1 MNKKKILQIILA
13 GATFSGGMSLANS
26 SVAATELTNDNI
38 LDIESIMN
46 LNDSYEGKVV
56 NIDSNLRVR
65 EGASLQSTVIGYLVN
80 GEVVNIKGETEDWYR
95 IDFKGHEAYV
105 SKEYVEVTTLNK
117 ASRAVQKGQVYNTGG
132 VGLNV
137 RQTASSTSAKIGM
150 LKDGEVVQI
159 NSKSGDWYNISY
171 GNKTGFVHS
180 KYIKLIQTTESGTN
194 TNITKGKVNN
204 ITSNLRVR
212 QAPSTSSLTIGYLLS
227 GQEVEITGES
237 RDWYKINFN
246 GKVGYSH
253 KDYITKI
260 SNGSGSQNNNSSS
273 NNSGS
278 TVTEKDGTVNATDG
292 LRVREGAGTN
302 TKILGV
308 LNHGSAVKIVDTN
321 GSWYKIK
328 YGSGYGYVHKDYI
341 KVTSS
346 GSTGSTGSGSQNN
359 NSSNN
364 NGSTVTEKDGIINA
378 TDGLR
383 VREGAGTNTKI
394 LGVLNH
400 GSAVKIVDTNGS
412 WYKVKYGSGYGYVH
426 KDYVTIKT
434 SSNNNNTQEKPDNKP
449 EVVVKK
455 GEVYNTGS
463 NLRVR
468 SAANTNSIVLG
479 YLVDGTKVDIIG
491 SEGNWYKINFK
502 DKTGFVSKDYVRL
515 VDEKPT
521 TPVVPPVTPEV
532 PDVPEDKPQVPDEK
546 PEENLK
552 VISIGSVNASNLN
565 VRSGAGTSHTIK
577 GTVTLNHIVEIVG
590 EENGWYKIKYKE
602 DTAYVSSKYINI
614 STGASNYGLT
624 VDKFAELQFPTLN
637 MVQKDGKW
645 VNASLEDIKYY
656 MNPSNFINDVSK
668 YMFMKLNYVD
678 GIPMSVI
685 NEVIQGRGILSGK
698 GNAFLEGAKKYNVN
712 VMYLLSHARL
722 ETGNGTSTL
731 SNGVL
736 VTEVDGVPVE
746 PRVVYNMYGVGAI
759 DSDPLRGGS
768 EYAYKQG
775 WFTPE
780 LAIAEG
786 ASWISKNYINSTKY
800 NQNTLYKMRW
810 NMSSTSIG
818 WHQYAS
824 DIAWAEKQARIM
836 APYLEKCGVAF
847 EFDIPT
853 FVK

>member
-38 LDIESIMN
+38 LDVESIIN
-46 LNDSYEGKVV
+46 LNESYEGKIV
-56 NIDSNLRVR
+56 NVDSNLRVR

-80 GEVVNIKGETEDWYR
+80 GEVVNIKGETEEWYR

-105 SKEYVEVTTLNK
+105 SKEYIEVNTLSK
-117 ASRAVQKGQVYNTGG
+117 ASRTVQKGQVYNTDG

-137 RQTASSTSAKIGM
+137 RQAASSTSAKIGI

-180 KYIKLIQTTESGTN
+180 QYIKLIQTTESGTN

-212 QAPSTSSLTIGYLLS
+212 QAPSTSALTIGYLLS

-237 RDWYKINFN
+237 GDWYKINFN

-260 SNGSGSQNNNSSS
+260 SNGSSGSSN

-278 TVTEKDGTVNATDG
+278 TVTEKDGTVNATEG

-308 LNHGSAVKIVDTN
+308 LNHGSSVKIVDTN

-346 GSTGSTGSGSQNN
+346 GSTGSTDSGSQNN

-364 NGSTVTEKDGIINA
+364 NSGSTVTEKDGTVNA
-378 TDGLR
+378 TEGLR

-400 GSAVKIVDTNGS
+400 GSSVKIVDTNGS
-412 WYKVKYGSGYGYVH
+412 WYKIKYGSGYGYVH

-434 SSNNNNTQEKPDNKP
+434 SSNDNNTQEKPDNKP

-502 DKTGFVSKDYVRL
+502 DKIGFVSKDYVRL

-532 PDVPEDKPQVPDEK
+532 PEDKPQIPDEK

-552 VISIGSVNASNLN
+552 VISIGSVNVSNLN
-565 VRSGAGTSHTIK
+565 VRSGAGTNHAIK
-577 GTVTLNHIVEIVG
+577 GSVNLNHIVEIVG
-590 EENGWYKIKYKE
+590 EEDGWYKIKYK
-602 DTAYVSSKYINI
+602 DNTAYVSSKYINI

-624 VDKFAELQFPTLN
+624 VDKFAELQFPKLN
-637 MVQKDGKW
+637 MVQKNGKW

-656 MNPSNFINDVSK
+656 MNPDNFINDVSK

>member
-56 NIDSNLRVR
+56 NVDSNLRVR

-80 GEVVNIKGETEDWYR
+80 GEVVNIKGETEEWYR

-105 SKEYVEVTTLNK
+105 SKEYIEVTTLSK

-137 RQTASSTSAKIGM
+137 RQAASSTSARIGI
-150 LKDGEVVQI
+150 LKDGEVVQV

-194 TNITKGKVNN
+194 NNITKGKVKN

-212 QAPSTSSLTIGYLLS
+212 QAPSTSALTIGYLLG

-237 RDWYKINFN
+237 GEWYKINFN

-260 SNGSGSQNNNSSS
+260 SNGSSGSS
-273 NNSGS
+273 NNNNGS
-278 TVTEKDGTVNATDG
+278 TVTEKDGTVDATDG

-308 LNHGSAVKIVDTN
+308 LTHGSAVKIVDTN
-321 GSWYKIK
+321 GSWYKI
-328 YGSGYGYVHKDYI
+328 
-341 KVTSS
+341 
-346 GSTGSTGSGSQNN
+346 
-359 NSSNN
+359 
-364 NGSTVTEKDGIINA
+364 
-378 TDGLR
+378 
-383 VREGAGTNTKI
+383 
-394 LGVLNH
+394 
-400 GSAVKIVDTNGS
+400 
-412 WYKVKYGSGYGYVH
+412 KYGSGYGYVH

-515 VDEKPT
+515 LDEKPT

-532 PDVPEDKPQVPDEK
+532 PDVPEDKPQIPDEK

-552 VISIGSVNASNLN
+552 VISIGAVNVSNLN
-565 VRSGAGTSHTIK
+565 VRSGAGTSYAIK
-577 GTVTLNHIVEIVG
+577 GSVTINHIVEIVG
-590 EENGWYKIKYKE
+590 EENGWYKIKYK
-602 DTAYVSSKYINI
+602 DNTAYVSSKYINI
-614 STGASNYGLT
+614 STGSSNYGLT
-624 VDKFAELQFPTLN
+624 VDKFAELQFPKLN

-656 MNPSNFINDVSK
+656 MNPNNFINDVSK
-668 YMFMKLNYVD
+668 YMFMKLNYVN

-780 LAIAEG
+780 LAISEG

-836 APYLEKCGVAF
+836 APYLEKCGVVF

-853 FVK
+853 FIN

>member
-56 NIDSNLRVR
+56 NVDSNLRVR

-80 GEVVNIKGETEDWYR
+80 GEVVNIKGETEEWYR

-105 SKEYVEVTTLNK
+105 SKEYIEVTTLSK

-137 RQTASSTSAKIGM
+137 RQAASSTSARIGI
-150 LKDGEVVQI
+150 LKDGEVVQV

-180 KYIKLIQTTESGTN
+180 KYIKLIQTTESGAN
-194 TNITKGKVNN
+194 NNITKGKVKN

-212 QAPSTSSLTIGYLLS
+212 QAPSTSALTIGYLLG

-237 RDWYKINFN
+237 GEWYKINFN

-260 SNGSGSQNNNSSS
+260 SNGSSGSSNNNNGSTVTEKDGTVDATDGLRVREGAGTNTKILGVLTHGSAVKIVDTNGSWYKIKYGSGYGYVHKDYIKITFSGSTGSTGSGSQNNNSS
-273 NNSGS
+273 NNNNGS

-308 LNHGSAVKIVDTN
+308 LNHGSVVKIVDTN
-321 GSWYKIK
+321 GSWYKI
-328 YGSGYGYVHKDYI
+328 
-341 KVTSS
+341 
-346 GSTGSTGSGSQNN
+346 
-359 NSSNN
+359 
-364 NGSTVTEKDGIINA
+364 
-378 TDGLR
+378 
-383 VREGAGTNTKI
+383 
-394 LGVLNH
+394 
-400 GSAVKIVDTNGS
+400 
-412 WYKVKYGSGYGYVH
+412 KYGSGYGYVH

-515 VDEKPT
+515 LDEKPT

-532 PDVPEDKPQVPDEK
+532 PDVPEDKPQIPDEK

-552 VISIGSVNASNLN
+552 GISIGAVNVSNLN
-565 VRSGAGTSHTIK
+565 VRSGAGTSYAIK
-577 GTVTLNHIVEIVG
+577 GSVTINHIVEIVG
-590 EENGWYKIKYKE
+590 EENGWYKIKYK
-602 DTAYVSSKYINI
+602 DNTAYVSSKYINI
-614 STGASNYGLT
+614 STGSSNYGLT
-624 VDKFAELQFPTLN
+624 VDKFAELQFPKLN

-656 MNPSNFINDVSK
+656 MNPNNFINDVSK
-668 YMFMKLNYVD
+668 YMFMKLNYVN

-780 LAIAEG
+780 LAISEG

-836 APYLEKCGVAF
+836 APYLEKCGVVF

-853 FVK
+853 FIN

>member
-13 GATFSGGMSLANS
+13 SATFSGGMSLANS

-56 NIDSNLRVR
+56 NVDSNLRVR

-80 GEVVNIKGETEDWYR
+80 GEVVNIKGETEEWYR

-105 SKEYVEVTTLNK
+105 SKEYIEVTTLSK

-137 RQTASSTSAKIGM
+137 RQAASSTSARIGI
-150 LKDGEVVQI
+150 LKDGEVVQV

-194 TNITKGKVNN
+194 NSITKGKVKN

-212 QAPSTSSLTIGYLLS
+212 QAPSTSALTIGYLLG

-237 RDWYKINFN
+237 GEWYKINFN

-260 SNGSGSQNNNSSS
+260 SNGSSGSS
-273 NNSGS
+273 NNNNGS
-278 TVTEKDGTVNATDG
+278 TVTEKDGTVDATDG

-308 LNHGSAVKIVDTN
+308 LNHGSVVKIVDTN
-321 GSWYKIK
+321 GSWYKI
-328 YGSGYGYVHKDYI
+328 
-341 KVTSS
+341 
-346 GSTGSTGSGSQNN
+346 
-359 NSSNN
+359 
-364 NGSTVTEKDGIINA
+364 
-378 TDGLR
+378 
-383 VREGAGTNTKI
+383 
-394 LGVLNH
+394 
-400 GSAVKIVDTNGS
+400 
-412 WYKVKYGSGYGYVH
+412 KYGSGYGYVH

-515 VDEKPT
+515 LDEKPT

-532 PDVPEDKPQVPDEK
+532 PDVPEDKPQIPDEK

-552 VISIGSVNASNLN
+552 VISIGAVNVSNLN
-565 VRSGAGTSHTIK
+565 VRSGAGTSYAIK
-577 GTVTLNHIVEIVG
+577 GSVTINHIVEIVG
-590 EENGWYKIKYKE
+590 EENGWYKIKYK
-602 DTAYVSSKYINI
+602 DNTAYVSSKYINI
-614 STGASNYGLT
+614 STGSSNYGLT
-624 VDKFAELQFPTLN
+624 VDKFAELQFPKLN

-656 MNPSNFINDVSK
+656 MNPNNFINDVSK
-668 YMFMKLNYVD
+668 YMFMKLNYVN

-780 LAIAEG
+780 LAISEG

-836 APYLEKCGVAF
+836 APYLEKCGVVF

-853 FVK
+853 FIN

>member
-38 LDIESIMN
+38 LDVESIIN
-46 LNDSYEGKVV
+46 LNESYEGKIV
-56 NIDSNLRVR
+56 NVDSNLRVR

-80 GEVVNIKGETEDWYR
+80 GEVVNIKGETEEWYR

-105 SKEYVEVTTLNK
+105 SKEYIEVNTLSK
-117 ASRAVQKGQVYNTGG
+117 ASRTVQKGQVYNTDG

-137 RQTASSTSAKIGM
+137 RQAASSTSAKIGI

-180 KYIKLIQTTESGTN
+180 QYIKLIQTTESGTN

-212 QAPSTSSLTIGYLLS
+212 QAPSTSALTIGYLLS
-227 GQEVEITGES
+227 GQEIEITGES
-237 RDWYKINFN
+237 GDWYKINFN

-260 SNGSGSQNNNSSS
+260 SNGSSGSSN

-278 TVTEKDGTVNATDG
+278 TVTEKDGTVNATEG

-308 LNHGSAVKIVDTN
+308 LNHGSSVKIVDTN

-364 NGSTVTEKDGIINA
+364 NSGSTVTEKDGTVNA
-378 TDGLR
+378 TEGLR

-400 GSAVKIVDTNGS
+400 GSSVKIVDTNGS
-412 WYKVKYGSGYGYVH
+412 WYKIKYGSGYGYVH

-434 SSNNNNTQEKPDNKP
+434 SSNDNNTQEKPDNKP

-502 DKTGFVSKDYVRL
+502 DKIGFVSKDYVRL

-521 TPVVPPVTPEV
+521 PPVVPPVTPEV
-532 PDVPEDKPQVPDEK
+532 PEDKPQIPDEK

-552 VISIGSVNASNLN
+552 VISIGSVNVSNLN
-565 VRSGAGTSHTIK
+565 VRSGAGTNHAIK
-577 GTVTLNHIVEIVG
+577 GSVNLNHIVEIVG
-590 EENGWYKIKYKE
+590 EENGWYKIKYK
-602 DTAYVSSKYINI
+602 DNTAYVSSKYINI

-624 VDKFAELQFPTLN
+624 VDKFAELQFPKLN
-637 MVQKDGKW
+637 MVQKNGKW

-656 MNPSNFINDVSK
+656 MNPDNFINDVSK

>member
-38 LDIESIMN
+38 LDVESIIN
-46 LNDSYEGKVV
+46 LNESYEGKIV
-56 NIDSNLRVR
+56 NVDSNLRVR

-80 GEVVNIKGETEDWYR
+80 GEVVNIKGETEEWYR

-105 SKEYVEVTTLNK
+105 SKEYIEVNTLSK
-117 ASRAVQKGQVYNTGG
+117 ASRTVQKGQVYNTDG

-137 RQTASSTSAKIGM
+137 RQAASSTSAKIGI

-180 KYIKLIQTTESGTN
+180 QYIKLIQTTESGTN

-212 QAPSTSSLTIGYLLS
+212 QAPSTSALTIGYLLS

-237 RDWYKINFN
+237 GDWYKINFN

-260 SNGSGSQNNNSSS
+260 SNGSSGSSN

-278 TVTEKDGTVNATDG
+278 TVTEKDGTVNATEG

-308 LNHGSAVKIVDTN
+308 LNHGSSVKIVDTN

-364 NGSTVTEKDGIINA
+364 NSGSTVTEKDGTVNA
-378 TDGLR
+378 TEGLR

-400 GSAVKIVDTNGS
+400 GSSVKIVDTNGS
-412 WYKVKYGSGYGYVH
+412 WYKIKYGSGYGYVH

-434 SSNNNNTQEKPDNKP
+434 SSNDNNTQEKPDNKP

-502 DKTGFVSKDYVRL
+502 DKIGFVSKDYVRL

-532 PDVPEDKPQVPDEK
+532 PEDKPQIPDEK

-552 VISIGSVNASNLN
+552 VISIGSVNVSNLN
-565 VRSGAGTSHTIK
+565 VRSGAGTNHAIK
-577 GTVTLNHIVEIVG
+577 GSVNLNHIVEIVG
-590 EENGWYKIKYKE
+590 EENGWYKIKYK
-602 DTAYVSSKYINI
+602 DNTAYVSSKYINI

-624 VDKFAELQFPTLN
+624 VDKFAELQFPKLN
-637 MVQKDGKW
+637 MVQKNGKW

-656 MNPSNFINDVSK
+656 MNPDNFINDVSK

>member
-56 NIDSNLRVR
+56 NVDSNLRVR

-80 GEVVNIKGETEDWYR
+80 GEVVNIKGETEEWYR

-105 SKEYVEVTTLNK
+105 SKEYIEVTTLSK

-137 RQTASSTSAKIGM
+137 RQAAISTSARIGI
-150 LKDGEVVQI
+150 LKDGEVVQV

-180 KYIKLIQTTESGTN
+180 KYIKLIQTTESGAN
-194 TNITKGKVNN
+194 NNITKGKVKN

-212 QAPSTSSLTIGYLLS
+212 QAPSTSALTIGYLLG

-237 RDWYKINFN
+237 GEWYKINFN

-260 SNGSGSQNNNSSS
+260 SNGSSNNNNGSTVTEKDGTVDATDGLRVREGAGTNTKILGVLTHGSAVKIVDTNGSWYKIKYGSGYGYVHKDYIKITFSGSTGSTGSGSQNNNSS
-273 NNSGS
+273 NNNNGS

-308 LNHGSAVKIVDTN
+308 LNHGSVVKIVDTN
-321 GSWYKIK
+321 GSWYKI
-328 YGSGYGYVHKDYI
+328 
-341 KVTSS
+341 
-346 GSTGSTGSGSQNN
+346 
-359 NSSNN
+359 
-364 NGSTVTEKDGIINA
+364 
-378 TDGLR
+378 
-383 VREGAGTNTKI
+383 
-394 LGVLNH
+394 
-400 GSAVKIVDTNGS
+400 
-412 WYKVKYGSGYGYVH
+412 KYGSGYGYVH

-515 VDEKPT
+515 LDEKPT

-532 PDVPEDKPQVPDEK
+532 PDVPEDKPQIPDEK

-552 VISIGSVNASNLN
+552 VISIGAVNVSNLN
-565 VRSGAGTSHTIK
+565 VRSGAGTSYAIK
-577 GTVTLNHIVEIVG
+577 GSVTINHIVEIVG
-590 EENGWYKIKYKE
+590 EENGWYKIKYK
-602 DTAYVSSKYINI
+602 DNTAYVSSKYINI
-614 STGASNYGLT
+614 STGSSNYGLT
-624 VDKFAELQFPTLN
+624 VDKFAELQFPKLN

-656 MNPSNFINDVSK
+656 MNPNNFINDVSK
-668 YMFMKLNYVD
+668 YMFMKLNYVN

-780 LAIAEG
+780 LAISEG

-836 APYLEKCGVAF
+836 APYLEKCGVVF

-853 FVK
+853 FIN

>member
-56 NIDSNLRVR
+56 NVDSNLRVR

-80 GEVVNIKGETEDWYR
+80 GEVVNIKGETEEWYR

-105 SKEYVEVTTLNK
+105 SKEYIEVTTLSK

-137 RQTASSTSAKIGM
+137 RQAASSTSARIGI
-150 LKDGEVVQI
+150 LKDGEVVQV

-180 KYIKLIQTTESGTN
+180 KYIKLIQTTESGAN
-194 TNITKGKVNN
+194 NNITKGKVKN

-212 QAPSTSSLTIGYLLS
+212 QAPSTSALTIGYLLG

-237 RDWYKINFN
+237 GEWYKINFN

-260 SNGSGSQNNNSSS
+260 SNGSSGSSNNNNGSTVTEKDGTVNATDGLRVREGAGTNTKILGVLTHGSAVKIVDTNGSWYKIKYGSGYGYVHKDYIKITFSGSTGSTGSGSQNNNSS
-273 NNSGS
+273 NNNNGS

-308 LNHGSAVKIVDTN
+308 LNHGSVVKIVDTN
-321 GSWYKIK
+321 GSWYKI
-328 YGSGYGYVHKDYI
+328 
-341 KVTSS
+341 
-346 GSTGSTGSGSQNN
+346 
-359 NSSNN
+359 
-364 NGSTVTEKDGIINA
+364 
-378 TDGLR
+378 
-383 VREGAGTNTKI
+383 
-394 LGVLNH
+394 
-400 GSAVKIVDTNGS
+400 
-412 WYKVKYGSGYGYVH
+412 KYGSGYGYVH

-515 VDEKPT
+515 LDEKPT

-532 PDVPEDKPQVPDEK
+532 PDVPEDKPQIPDEK

-552 VISIGSVNASNLN
+552 GISIGAVNVSNLN
-565 VRSGAGTSHTIK
+565 VRSGAGTSYAIK
-577 GTVTLNHIVEIVG
+577 GSVTINHIVEIVG
-590 EENGWYKIKYKE
+590 EENGWYKIKYK
-602 DTAYVSSKYINI
+602 DNTAYVSSKYINI
-614 STGASNYGLT
+614 STGSSNYGLT
-624 VDKFAELQFPTLN
+624 VDKFAELQFPKLN

-656 MNPSNFINDVSK
+656 MNPNNFINDVSK
-668 YMFMKLNYVD
+668 YMFMKLNYVN

-780 LAIAEG
+780 LAISEG

-836 APYLEKCGVAF
+836 APYLEKCGVVF

-853 FVK
+853 FIN

>member
-56 NIDSNLRVR
+56 NVDSNLRVR

-80 GEVVNIKGETEDWYR
+80 GEVVNIKGETEEWYR

-105 SKEYVEVTTLNK
+105 SKEYVEVTTLHK

-137 RQTASSTSAKIGM
+137 RQTASSTSAKIGI

-212 QAPSTSSLTIGYLLS
+212 QAPSTSALTIGYLLS

-237 RDWYKINFN
+237 GDWYKINFN

-321 GSWYKIK
+321 GSWYKI
-328 YGSGYGYVHKDYI
+328 
-341 KVTSS
+341 
-346 GSTGSTGSGSQNN
+346 
-359 NSSNN
+359 
-364 NGSTVTEKDGIINA
+364 
-378 TDGLR
+378 
-383 VREGAGTNTKI
+383 
-394 LGVLNH
+394 
-400 GSAVKIVDTNGS
+400 
-412 WYKVKYGSGYGYVH
+412 KYGSGYGYVH

-521 TPVVPPVTPEV
+521 TPVVPPVAPEV
-532 PDVPEDKPQVPDEK
+532 PNVPEDKPQIPDEK

-552 VISIGSVNASNLN
+552 AISIGSVNVSNLN

-577 GTVTLNHIVEIVG
+577 GSVTLNHIVEIVG

-780 LAIAEG
+780 LAISEG

-853 FVK
+853 FIN

>member
-56 NIDSNLRVR
+56 NVDSNLRVR

-80 GEVVNIKGETEDWYR
+80 GEVVNIKGETEEWYR

-105 SKEYVEVTTLNK
+105 SKEYIEVTTLSK

-137 RQTASSTSAKIGM
+137 RQAASSTSARIGI
-150 LKDGEVVQI
+150 LKDGEVVQV

-194 TNITKGKVNN
+194 NNITKGKVKN

-212 QAPSTSSLTIGYLLS
+212 QAPSTSALTIGYLLG

-237 RDWYKINFN
+237 GEWYKINFN

-260 SNGSGSQNNNSSS
+260 SNGSSGSS
-273 NNSGS
+273 NNNNGS
-278 TVTEKDGTVNATDG
+278 TVTEKDGTVDATDG

-308 LNHGSAVKIVDTN
+308 LNHGSVVKIVDTN
-321 GSWYKIK
+321 GSWYKI
-328 YGSGYGYVHKDYI
+328 
-341 KVTSS
+341 
-346 GSTGSTGSGSQNN
+346 
-359 NSSNN
+359 
-364 NGSTVTEKDGIINA
+364 
-378 TDGLR
+378 
-383 VREGAGTNTKI
+383 
-394 LGVLNH
+394 
-400 GSAVKIVDTNGS
+400 
-412 WYKVKYGSGYGYVH
+412 KYGSGYGYVH

-515 VDEKPT
+515 LDEKPT

-532 PDVPEDKPQVPDEK
+532 PDVPEDKPQIPDEK

-552 VISIGSVNASNLN
+552 VISIGAVNVSNLN
-565 VRSGAGTSHTIK
+565 VRSGAGTSYAIK
-577 GTVTLNHIVEIVG
+577 GSVTINHIVEIVG
-590 EENGWYKIKYKE
+590 EENGWYKIKYK
-602 DTAYVSSKYINI
+602 DNTAYVSSKYINI
-614 STGASNYGLT
+614 STGSSNYGLT
-624 VDKFAELQFPTLN
+624 VDKFAELQFPKLN

-656 MNPSNFINDVSK
+656 MNPNNFINDVSK
-668 YMFMKLNYVD
+668 YMFMKLNYVN

-780 LAIAEG
+780 LAISEG

-853 FVK
+853 FIN

>member
-56 NIDSNLRVR
+56 NVDSNLRVR

-80 GEVVNIKGETEDWYR
+80 GEVVNIKGETEEWYR

-105 SKEYVEVTTLNK
+105 SKEYIEVTTLSK
-117 ASRAVQKGQVYNTGG
+117 GSRAVQKGQVYNTGG

-137 RQTASSTSAKIGM
+137 RQAASSTSARIGI
-150 LKDGEVVQI
+150 LKDGEVVQV

-194 TNITKGKVNN
+194 NNITKGKVKN

-212 QAPSTSSLTIGYLLS
+212 QAPSTSALTIGYLLG

-237 RDWYKINFN
+237 GEWYKINFN

-260 SNGSGSQNNNSSS
+260 SNGSSGSS
-273 NNSGS
+273 NNNNGS

-308 LNHGSAVKIVDTN
+308 LNHGSVVKIVDTN
-321 GSWYKIK
+321 GSWYKI
-328 YGSGYGYVHKDYI
+328 
-341 KVTSS
+341 
-346 GSTGSTGSGSQNN
+346 
-359 NSSNN
+359 
-364 NGSTVTEKDGIINA
+364 
-378 TDGLR
+378 
-383 VREGAGTNTKI
+383 
-394 LGVLNH
+394 
-400 GSAVKIVDTNGS
+400 
-412 WYKVKYGSGYGYVH
+412 KYGSGYGYVH

-515 VDEKPT
+515 LDEKPT

-532 PDVPEDKPQVPDEK
+532 PDVPEDKPQIPDEK

-552 VISIGSVNASNLN
+552 VISIGAVNVSNLN
-565 VRSGAGTSHTIK
+565 VRSGAGTSYAIK
-577 GTVTLNHIVEIVG
+577 GSVTINHIVEIVG
-590 EENGWYKIKYKE
+590 EENGWYKIKYK
-602 DTAYVSSKYINI
+602 DNTAYVSSKYINI
-614 STGASNYGLT
+614 STGSSNYGLT
-624 VDKFAELQFPTLN
+624 VDKFAELQFPKLN

-656 MNPSNFINDVSK
+656 MNPNNFINDVSK
-668 YMFMKLNYVD
+668 YMFMKLNYVN

-780 LAIAEG
+780 LAISEG

-836 APYLEKCGVAF
+836 APYLEKCGVVF

-853 FVK
+853 FIN

>member
-1 MNKKKILQIILA
+1 
-13 GATFSGGMSLANS
+13 
-26 SVAATELTNDNI
+26 
-38 LDIESIMN
+38 
-46 LNDSYEGKVV
+46 
-56 NIDSNLRVR
+56 
-65 EGASLQSTVIGYLVN
+65 
-80 GEVVNIKGETEDWYR
+80 
-95 IDFKGHEAYV
+95 
-105 SKEYVEVTTLNK
+105 
-117 ASRAVQKGQVYNTGG
+117 
-132 VGLNV
+132 
-137 RQTASSTSAKIGM
+137 
-150 LKDGEVVQI
+150 
-159 NSKSGDWYNISY
+159 
-171 GNKTGFVHS
+171 
-180 KYIKLIQTTESGTN
+180 
-194 TNITKGKVNN
+194 
-204 ITSNLRVR
+204 
-212 QAPSTSSLTIGYLLS
+212 
-227 GQEVEITGES
+227 
-237 RDWYKINFN
+237 
-246 GKVGYSH
+246 
-253 KDYITKI
+253 
-260 SNGSGSQNNNSSS
+260 
-273 NNSGS
+273 
-278 TVTEKDGTVNATDG
+278 
-292 LRVREGAGTN
+292 EGAGTN

-308 LNHGSAVKIVDTN
+308 LNHGSSVKIVDTN

-328 YGSGYGYVHKDYI
+328 YGSGYGYVHKDY
-341 KVTSS
+341 
-346 GSTGSTGSGSQNN
+346 
-359 NSSNN
+359 
-364 NGSTVTEKDGIINA
+364 
-378 TDGLR
+378 
-383 VREGAGTNTKI
+383 
-394 LGVLNH
+394 
-400 GSAVKIVDTNGS
+400 
-412 WYKVKYGSGYGYVH
+412 
-426 KDYVTIKT
+426 VTIKT
-434 SSNNNNTQEKPDNKP
+434 SSNDNNTQEKPDNKP

-502 DKTGFVSKDYVRL
+502 DKIGFVSKDYVRL

-521 TPVVPPVTPEV
+521 PPVVPPVTPEV
-532 PDVPEDKPQVPDEK
+532 PEDKPQIPDEK

-552 VISIGSVNASNLN
+552 VISIGSVNVSNLN
-565 VRSGAGTSHTIK
+565 VRSGAGTNHAIK
-577 GTVTLNHIVEIVG
+577 GSVNLNHIVEIVG
-590 EENGWYKIKYKE
+590 EENGWYKIKYK
-602 DTAYVSSKYINI
+602 DNTAYVSSKYINI

-624 VDKFAELQFPTLN
+624 VDKFAELQFPKLN
-637 MVQKDGKW
+637 MVQKNGKW

-656 MNPSNFINDVSK
+656 MNPDNFINDVSK

>member
-13 GATFSGGMSLANS
+13 SATFSGGMSLANS

-56 NIDSNLRVR
+56 NVDSNLRVR

-80 GEVVNIKGETEDWYR
+80 GEVVNIKGETEEWYR

-105 SKEYVEVTTLNK
+105 SKEYIEVTTLSK

-137 RQTASSTSAKIGM
+137 RQAASSTSARIGI
-150 LKDGEVVQI
+150 LKDGEVVQV

-194 TNITKGKVNN
+194 NSITKGKVKN

-212 QAPSTSSLTIGYLLS
+212 QAPSTSALTIGYLLG

-237 RDWYKINFN
+237 GEWYKINFN

-260 SNGSGSQNNNSSS
+260 SNGSSGSS
-273 NNSGS
+273 NNNNGS
-278 TVTEKDGTVNATDG
+278 TVTEKDGTVDATDG

-308 LNHGSAVKIVDTN
+308 LNHGSVVKIVDTN
-321 GSWYKIK
+321 GSWYKI
-328 YGSGYGYVHKDYI
+328 
-341 KVTSS
+341 
-346 GSTGSTGSGSQNN
+346 
-359 NSSNN
+359 
-364 NGSTVTEKDGIINA
+364 
-378 TDGLR
+378 
-383 VREGAGTNTKI
+383 
-394 LGVLNH
+394 
-400 GSAVKIVDTNGS
+400 
-412 WYKVKYGSGYGYVH
+412 KYGSGYGYVH

-515 VDEKPT
+515 LDEKPT

-532 PDVPEDKPQVPDEK
+532 PDVPEDKPQISDEK

-552 VISIGSVNASNLN
+552 VISIGAVNVSNLN
-565 VRSGAGTSHTIK
+565 VRSGAGTSYAIK
-577 GTVTLNHIVEIVG
+577 GSVTINHIVEIVG
-590 EENGWYKIKYKE
+590 EENGWYKIKYK
-602 DTAYVSSKYINI
+602 DNTAYVSSKYINI
-614 STGASNYGLT
+614 STGSSNYGLT
-624 VDKFAELQFPTLN
+624 VDKFAELQFPKLN

-656 MNPSNFINDVSK
+656 MNPNNFINDVSK
-668 YMFMKLNYVD
+668 YMFMKLNYVN

-780 LAIAEG
+780 LAISEG

-836 APYLEKCGVAF
+836 APYLEKCGVVF

-853 FVK
+853 FIN

>member
-46 LNDSYEGKVV
+46 LNDSYEGNVV

-237 RDWYKINFN
+237 GDWYKINFN

-292 LRVREGAGTN
+292 LRVREGA
-302 TKILGV
+302 
-308 LNHGSAVKIVDTN
+308 
-321 GSWYKIK
+321 
-328 YGSGYGYVHKDYI
+328 
-341 KVTSS
+341 
-346 GSTGSTGSGSQNN
+346 
-359 NSSNN
+359 
-364 NGSTVTEKDGIINA
+364 
-378 TDGLR
+378 R
-383 VREGAGTNTKI
+383 TNTKI

-780 LAIAEG
+780 LAISEG
-786 ASWISKNYINSTKY
+786 ASWISRNYINSTKY

-853 FVK
+853 FIN

>member
-38 LDIESIMN
+38 LDVESIIN
-46 LNDSYEGKVV
+46 LNESYEGKIV
-56 NIDSNLRVR
+56 NVDSNLRVR

-80 GEVVNIKGETEDWYR
+80 GEVVNIKGETEEWYR

-105 SKEYVEVTTLNK
+105 SKEYIEVNTLSK
-117 ASRAVQKGQVYNTGG
+117 ASRTVQKGQVHNTDG

-137 RQTASSTSAKIGM
+137 RQAASSTSAKIGI

-212 QAPSTSSLTIGYLLS
+212 QAPSTSALTIGYLLS

-237 RDWYKINFN
+237 GDWYKINFN

-260 SNGSGSQNNNSSS
+260 SNGSSGSSN

-278 TVTEKDGTVNATDG
+278 TVIEKDGTVNATEG

-328 YGSGYGYVHKDYI
+328 YGSGYGYVHKDY
-341 KVTSS
+341 
-346 GSTGSTGSGSQNN
+346 
-359 NSSNN
+359 
-364 NGSTVTEKDGIINA
+364 
-378 TDGLR
+378 
-383 VREGAGTNTKI
+383 
-394 LGVLNH
+394 
-400 GSAVKIVDTNGS
+400 
-412 WYKVKYGSGYGYVH
+412 
-426 KDYVTIKT
+426 VTIKT
-434 SSNNNNTQEKPDNKP
+434 SSNDNNTQEKPDNKP
-449 EVVVKK
+449 EVAVKK

-502 DKTGFVSKDYVRL
+502 DKIGFVSKDYVRL

-532 PDVPEDKPQVPDEK
+532 PEDKPQIPDEK

-552 VISIGSVNASNLN
+552 VISIGSVNVSNLN
-565 VRSGAGTSHTIK
+565 VRSGAGTSHAIK
-577 GTVTLNHIVEIVG
+577 GAVTLNHIVEIVG
-590 EENGWYKIKYKE
+590 EENGWYKIKYK
-602 DTAYVSSKYINI
+602 DNTAYVSSKYINI

-624 VDKFAELQFPTLN
+624 VDKFAELQFPKLN
-637 MVQKDGKW
+637 MVQKNGKW

-656 MNPSNFINDVSK
+656 MNPDNFINDVSK

-746 PRVVYNMYGVGAI
+746 PKVVYNMYGVGAI

-853 FVK
+853 FIN

>member
-13 GATFSGGMSLANS
+13 GATFSGGISLANS

-38 LDIESIMN
+38 LDVESIIN
-46 LNDSYEGKVV
+46 LNESYEGKIV
-56 NIDSNLRVR
+56 NVDSNLRVR

-80 GEVVNIKGETEDWYR
+80 GEVVNIKGETEEWYR

-105 SKEYVEVTTLNK
+105 SKEYIEVNTLSK
-117 ASRAVQKGQVYNTGG
+117 ASRTVQKGQVYNTDG

-137 RQTASSTSAKIGM
+137 RQAASSTSAKIGI

-180 KYIKLIQTTESGTN
+180 QYIKLIQTTESGTN

-212 QAPSTSSLTIGYLLS
+212 QAPSTSALTIGYLLS

-237 RDWYKINFN
+237 GDWYKINFN

-260 SNGSGSQNNNSSS
+260 SNGSSGSSN

-278 TVTEKDGTVNATDG
+278 TVTEKDGTVNATEG

-308 LNHGSAVKIVDTN
+308 LNHGSSVKIVDTN

-364 NGSTVTEKDGIINA
+364 NSGSTVTEKDGTVNA
-378 TDGLR
+378 TEGLR

-400 GSAVKIVDTNGS
+400 GSSVKIIDTNGS
-412 WYKVKYGSGYGYVH
+412 WYKIKYGSGYGYVH

-434 SSNNNNTQEKPDNKP
+434 SSNDNNTQEKPDNKP

-502 DKTGFVSKDYVRL
+502 DKIGFVSKDYVRL

-521 TPVVPPVTPEV
+521 PPVVPPVTPEV
-532 PDVPEDKPQVPDEK
+532 PEDKPQIPDEK

-552 VISIGSVNASNLN
+552 VISIGSVNVSNLN
-565 VRSGAGTSHTIK
+565 VRSGAGTNHSIK
-577 GTVTLNHIVEIVG
+577 GSVNLNHIVEIVG
-590 EENGWYKIKYKE
+590 KENGWYKIKYK
-602 DTAYVSSKYINI
+602 DNTAYVSSKYINI

-624 VDKFAELQFPTLN
+624 VGKFAELQFPKLN
-637 MVQKDGKW
+637 MVQKNGKW

-656 MNPSNFINDVSK
+656 MNPDNFINDVSK

-836 APYLEKCGVAF
+836 APYLERCGVAF

>member
-237 RDWYKINFN
+237 GDWYKINFN

-321 GSWYKIK
+321 GSWHKI
-328 YGSGYGYVHKDYI
+328 
-341 KVTSS
+341 
-346 GSTGSTGSGSQNN
+346 
-359 NSSNN
+359 
-364 NGSTVTEKDGIINA
+364 
-378 TDGLR
+378 
-383 VREGAGTNTKI
+383 
-394 LGVLNH
+394 
-400 GSAVKIVDTNGS
+400 
-412 WYKVKYGSGYGYVH
+412 KYGSGYGYVH

-532 PDVPEDKPQVPDEK
+532 PNVPEDKPQIPDEK

-780 LAIAEG
+780 LAISEG

-853 FVK
+853 FIN

>member
-212 QAPSTSSLTIGYLLS
+212 QAPSTSALTIGYLLS

-237 RDWYKINFN
+237 GDWYKINFN

-321 GSWYKIK
+321 GSWHKI
-328 YGSGYGYVHKDYI
+328 
-341 KVTSS
+341 
-346 GSTGSTGSGSQNN
+346 
-359 NSSNN
+359 
-364 NGSTVTEKDGIINA
+364 
-378 TDGLR
+378 
-383 VREGAGTNTKI
+383 
-394 LGVLNH
+394 
-400 GSAVKIVDTNGS
+400 
-412 WYKVKYGSGYGYVH
+412 KYGSGYGYVH

-532 PDVPEDKPQVPDEK
+532 PNVPEDKPQIPDEK

-645 VNASLEDIKYY
+645 VNASIEDIKYY

-780 LAIAEG
+780 LAISEG

-853 FVK
+853 FIN

>member
-38 LDIESIMN
+38 FDIESVMN
-46 LNDSYEGKVV
+46 LNDSYEGRVV
-56 NIDSNLRVR
+56 NVDSNLRVR

-80 GEVVNIKGETEDWYR
+80 GEVVNIKGETEEWYR

-105 SKEYVEVTTLNK
+105 SKEYVEVTILSK
-117 ASRAVQKGQVYNTGG
+117 ASRAIQKGQVYNTGG

-137 RQTASSTSAKIGM
+137 RQAASSTSAKVGI
-150 LKDGEVVQI
+150 LKDGEVVQV

-194 TNITKGKVNN
+194 TNITKGKVKN

-212 QAPSTSSLTIGYLLS
+212 QSPSTSALTIGYLLG

-237 RDWYKINFN
+237 GEWYKINFN

-260 SNGSGSQNNNSSS
+260 SNGSTGSS
-273 NNSGS
+273 NNNNGS
-278 TVTEKDGTVNATDG
+278 TVTEKDGTVDTTDG

-328 YGSGYGYVHKDYI
+328 YGSGYGYVHKDYVI
-341 KVTSS
+341 
-346 GSTGSTGSGSQNN
+346 
-359 NSSNN
+359 
-364 NGSTVTEKDGIINA
+364 
-378 TDGLR
+378 
-383 VREGAGTNTKI
+383 
-394 LGVLNH
+394 
-400 GSAVKIVDTNGS
+400 
-412 WYKVKYGSGYGYVH
+412 
-426 KDYVTIKT
+426 IKT

-515 VDEKPT
+515 VDEKPN

-532 PDVPEDKPQVPDEK
+532 PNVPEDKPQIPDEK

-552 VISIGSVNASNLN
+552 VISIGAVNVSNLN
-565 VRSGAGTSHTIK
+565 VRSGAGTSYAIK
-577 GTVTLNHIVEIVG
+577 GSVTLNHIVEIVG

-780 LAIAEG
+780 LAISEG

-853 FVK
+853 FIN

>member
-56 NIDSNLRVR
+56 NVDSNLRVR

-80 GEVVNIKGETEDWYR
+80 GEVVNIKGETEEWYR

-105 SKEYVEVTTLNK
+105 SKEYIEVTTLSK

-137 RQTASSTSAKIGM
+137 RQAASSTSARIGI
-150 LKDGEVVQI
+150 LKDGEVVQV

-194 TNITKGKVNN
+194 NNITKGKVKN

-212 QAPSTSSLTIGYLLS
+212 QAPSTSALTIGYLLG

-237 RDWYKINFN
+237 GEWYKINFN

-260 SNGSGSQNNNSSS
+260 SNGSSGSS
-273 NNSGS
+273 NNNNGS
-278 TVTEKDGTVNATDG
+278 TVTEKDGTVDATDG

-308 LNHGSAVKIVDTN
+308 LNHGSVVKIVDTN
-321 GSWYKIK
+321 GSWYKI
-328 YGSGYGYVHKDYI
+328 
-341 KVTSS
+341 
-346 GSTGSTGSGSQNN
+346 
-359 NSSNN
+359 
-364 NGSTVTEKDGIINA
+364 
-378 TDGLR
+378 
-383 VREGAGTNTKI
+383 
-394 LGVLNH
+394 
-400 GSAVKIVDTNGS
+400 
-412 WYKVKYGSGYGYVH
+412 KYGSGYGYVH

-515 VDEKPT
+515 LDEKPT

-532 PDVPEDKPQVPDEK
+532 PDVPEDKPQIPDEK

-552 VISIGSVNASNLN
+552 VISIGAVNVSNLN
-565 VRSGAGTSHTIK
+565 VRSGAGTSYAIK
-577 GTVTLNHIVEIVG
+577 GSVTINHIVEIVG
-590 EENGWYKIKYKE
+590 EENGWYKIKYK
-602 DTAYVSSKYINI
+602 DNTAYVSSKYINI
-614 STGASNYGLT
+614 STGSSNYGLT
-624 VDKFAELQFPTLN
+624 VDKFAELQFPKLN

-656 MNPSNFINDVSK
+656 MNPNNFINDVSK
-668 YMFMKLNYVD
+668 YMFMKLNYVN

-780 LAIAEG
+780 LAISEG

-836 APYLEKCGVAF
+836 APYLEKCGVVF

-853 FVK
+853 FIN

>member
-56 NIDSNLRVR
+56 NVDSNLRVR

-80 GEVVNIKGETEDWYR
+80 GEVVNIKGETEEWYR

-105 SKEYVEVTTLNK
+105 SKEYVEVTTLHK

-137 RQTASSTSAKIGM
+137 RQAASSTSARIGI
-150 LKDGEVVQI
+150 LKDGEVVQV

-194 TNITKGKVNN
+194 NNITKGKVKN

-212 QAPSTSSLTIGYLLS
+212 QAPSTSALTIGYLLG

-237 RDWYKINFN
+237 GEWYKINFN

-260 SNGSGSQNNNSSS
+260 SNGSSGSS
-273 NNSGS
+273 NNNNGS
-278 TVTEKDGTVNATDG
+278 TVTEKDGTVDATDG

-308 LNHGSAVKIVDTN
+308 LNHGSVVKIVDTN
-321 GSWYKIK
+321 GSWYKI
-328 YGSGYGYVHKDYI
+328 
-341 KVTSS
+341 
-346 GSTGSTGSGSQNN
+346 
-359 NSSNN
+359 
-364 NGSTVTEKDGIINA
+364 
-378 TDGLR
+378 
-383 VREGAGTNTKI
+383 
-394 LGVLNH
+394 
-400 GSAVKIVDTNGS
+400 
-412 WYKVKYGSGYGYVH
+412 KYGSGYGYVH

-515 VDEKPT
+515 LDEKPT

-532 PDVPEDKPQVPDEK
+532 PDVPEDKPQIPDEK

-552 VISIGSVNASNLN
+552 VISIGAVNVSNLN
-565 VRSGAGTSHTIK
+565 VRSGAGTSYAIK
-577 GTVTLNHIVEIVG
+577 GSVTINHIVEIVG
-590 EENGWYKIKYKE
+590 EENGWYKIKYK
-602 DTAYVSSKYINI
+602 DNTAYVSSKYINI
-614 STGASNYGLT
+614 STGSSNYGLT
-624 VDKFAELQFPTLN
+624 VDKFAELQFPKLN

-656 MNPSNFINDVSK
+656 MNPNNFINDVSK
-668 YMFMKLNYVD
+668 YMFMKLNYVN

-780 LAIAEG
+780 LAISEG

-836 APYLEKCGVAF
+836 APYLEKCGVVF

-853 FVK
+853 FIN

>member
-237 RDWYKINFN
+237 GDWYKINFN

-278 TVTEKDGTVNATDG
+278 TVTEKDGTV
-292 LRVREGAGTN
+292 
-302 TKILGV
+302 
-308 LNHGSAVKIVDTN
+308 
-321 GSWYKIK
+321 
-328 YGSGYGYVHKDYI
+328 
-341 KVTSS
+341 
-346 GSTGSTGSGSQNN
+346 
-359 NSSNN
+359 
-364 NGSTVTEKDGIINA
+364 NA

-780 LAIAEG
+780 LAISEG
-786 ASWISKNYINSTKY
+786 ASWISRNYINSTKY

-853 FVK
+853 FIN

>member
-56 NIDSNLRVR
+56 NVDSNLRVR

-80 GEVVNIKGETEDWYR
+80 GEVVNIKGETEEWYR

-105 SKEYVEVTTLNK
+105 SKEYVEVTTLHK

-137 RQTASSTSAKIGM
+137 RQAASSTSARIGI
-150 LKDGEVVQI
+150 LKDGEVVQV

-194 TNITKGKVNN
+194 NNITKGKVKN

-212 QAPSTSSLTIGYLLS
+212 QAPSTSALTIGYLLG

-237 RDWYKINFN
+237 GEWYKINFN

-260 SNGSGSQNNNSSS
+260 SNGSSGSS
-273 NNSGS
+273 NNNNGS
-278 TVTEKDGTVNATDG
+278 TVTEKDGTVDATDG

-308 LNHGSAVKIVDTN
+308 LTHGSAVKIVDTN
-321 GSWYKIK
+321 GSWYKI
-328 YGSGYGYVHKDYI
+328 
-341 KVTSS
+341 
-346 GSTGSTGSGSQNN
+346 
-359 NSSNN
+359 
-364 NGSTVTEKDGIINA
+364 
-378 TDGLR
+378 
-383 VREGAGTNTKI
+383 
-394 LGVLNH
+394 
-400 GSAVKIVDTNGS
+400 
-412 WYKVKYGSGYGYVH
+412 KYGSGYGYVH

-515 VDEKPT
+515 LDEKPT

-532 PDVPEDKPQVPDEK
+532 PDVPEDKPQIPDEK

-552 VISIGSVNASNLN
+552 VISIGAVNVSNLN
-565 VRSGAGTSHTIK
+565 VRSGAGTSYAIK
-577 GTVTLNHIVEIVG
+577 GSVTINHIVEIVG
-590 EENGWYKIKYKE
+590 EENGWYKIKYK
-602 DTAYVSSKYINI
+602 DNTAYVSSKYINI
-614 STGASNYGLT
+614 STGSSNYGLT
-624 VDKFAELQFPTLN
+624 VDKFAELQFPKLN

-656 MNPSNFINDVSK
+656 MNPNNFINDVSK
-668 YMFMKLNYVD
+668 YMFMKLNYVN

-780 LAIAEG
+780 LAISEG

-836 APYLEKCGVAF
+836 APYLEKCGVVF

-853 FVK
+853 FIN

>member
-13 GATFSGGMSLANS
+13 SATFSGGMSLANS

-56 NIDSNLRVR
+56 NVDSNLRVR

-80 GEVVNIKGETEDWYR
+80 GEVVNIKGETEEWYR

-105 SKEYVEVTTLNK
+105 SKEYIEVTTLSK

-137 RQTASSTSAKIGM
+137 RQAASSTSARIGI
-150 LKDGEVVQI
+150 LKDGEVVQV

-194 TNITKGKVNN
+194 NSITKGKVKN

-212 QAPSTSSLTIGYLLS
+212 QAPSTSALTIGYLLG

-237 RDWYKINFN
+237 GEWYKINFN

-260 SNGSGSQNNNSSS
+260 SNGSSGSS
-273 NNSGS
+273 NNNNGS

-308 LNHGSAVKIVDTN
+308 LNHGSVVKIVDTN
-321 GSWYKIK
+321 GSWYKI
-328 YGSGYGYVHKDYI
+328 
-341 KVTSS
+341 
-346 GSTGSTGSGSQNN
+346 
-359 NSSNN
+359 
-364 NGSTVTEKDGIINA
+364 
-378 TDGLR
+378 
-383 VREGAGTNTKI
+383 
-394 LGVLNH
+394 
-400 GSAVKIVDTNGS
+400 
-412 WYKVKYGSGYGYVH
+412 KYGSGYGYVH

-434 SSNNNNTQEKPDNKP
+434 SSNNNNTQEKPDNKL

-515 VDEKPT
+515 LDEKPT

-532 PDVPEDKPQVPDEK
+532 PDVPEDKPQISDEK

-552 VISIGSVNASNLN
+552 VISIGAVNVSNLN
-565 VRSGAGTSHTIK
+565 VRSGAGTSYAIK
-577 GTVTLNHIVEIVG
+577 GSVTINHIVEIVG
-590 EENGWYKIKYKE
+590 EENGWYKIKYK
-602 DTAYVSSKYINI
+602 DNTAYVSSKYINI
-614 STGASNYGLT
+614 STGSSNYGLT
-624 VDKFAELQFPTLN
+624 VDKFAELQFPKLN

-656 MNPSNFINDVSK
+656 MNPNNFINDVSK
-668 YMFMKLNYVD
+668 YMFMKLNYVN

-780 LAIAEG
+780 LAISEG

-836 APYLEKCGVAF
+836 APYLEKCGVVF

-853 FVK
+853 FIN

>member
-13 GATFSGGMSLANS
+13 SATFSGGMSLANS

-56 NIDSNLRVR
+56 NVDSNLRVR

-80 GEVVNIKGETEDWYR
+80 GEVVNIKGETEEWYR

-105 SKEYVEVTTLNK
+105 SKEYIEVTTLSK

-137 RQTASSTSAKIGM
+137 RQAASSTSARIGI
-150 LKDGEVVQI
+150 LKDGEVVQV

-194 TNITKGKVNN
+194 NSITKGKVKN

-212 QAPSTSSLTIGYLLS
+212 QAPSTSALTIGYLLG

-237 RDWYKINFN
+237 GEWYKINFN

-260 SNGSGSQNNNSSS
+260 SNGSSGSS
-273 NNSGS
+273 NNNNGS
-278 TVTEKDGTVNATDG
+278 TVTEKDGTVDATDG

-308 LNHGSAVKIVDTN
+308 LTHGSAVKIVDTN
-321 GSWYKIK
+321 GSWYKI
-328 YGSGYGYVHKDYI
+328 
-341 KVTSS
+341 
-346 GSTGSTGSGSQNN
+346 
-359 NSSNN
+359 
-364 NGSTVTEKDGIINA
+364 
-378 TDGLR
+378 
-383 VREGAGTNTKI
+383 
-394 LGVLNH
+394 
-400 GSAVKIVDTNGS
+400 
-412 WYKVKYGSGYGYVH
+412 KYGSGYGYVH

-515 VDEKPT
+515 LDEKPT

-532 PDVPEDKPQVPDEK
+532 PDVPEDKPQIPDEK

-552 VISIGSVNASNLN
+552 VISIGAVNVSNLN
-565 VRSGAGTSHTIK
+565 VRSGAGTSYAIK
-577 GTVTLNHIVEIVG
+577 GSVTINHIVEIVG
-590 EENGWYKIKYKE
+590 EENGWYKIKYK
-602 DTAYVSSKYINI
+602 DNTAYVSSKYINI
-614 STGASNYGLT
+614 STGSSNYGLT
-624 VDKFAELQFPTLN
+624 VDKFAELQFPKLN

-656 MNPSNFINDVSK
+656 MNPNNFINDVSK

-780 LAIAEG
+780 LAISEG

-853 FVK
+853 FIN

>member
-212 QAPSTSSLTIGYLLS
+212 QAPSTSALTIGYLLS

-237 RDWYKINFN
+237 GDWYKINFN

-278 TVTEKDGTVNATDG
+278 TVTEKDGT
-292 LRVREGAGTN
+292 
-302 TKILGV
+302 
-308 LNHGSAVKIVDTN
+308 
-321 GSWYKIK
+321 
-328 YGSGYGYVHKDYI
+328 
-341 KVTSS
+341 
-346 GSTGSTGSGSQNN
+346 
-359 NSSNN
+359 
-364 NGSTVTEKDGIINA
+364 INA

-412 WYKVKYGSGYGYVH
+412 WHKIKYGSGYGYVH

-532 PDVPEDKPQVPDEK
+532 PNVPEDKPQIPDEK

-645 VNASLEDIKYY
+645 VNASIEDIKYY

-780 LAIAEG
+780 LAISEG

-853 FVK
+853 FIN

>member
-38 LDIESIMN
+38 LDVESIIN
-46 LNDSYEGKVV
+46 LNESYEGKIV
-56 NIDSNLRVR
+56 NVDSNLRVR

-80 GEVVNIKGETEDWYR
+80 GEVVNIKGETEEWYR

-105 SKEYVEVTTLNK
+105 SKEYIEVNTLSK
-117 ASRAVQKGQVYNTGG
+117 ASRTVQKGQVYNTDG

-137 RQTASSTSAKIGM
+137 RQAASSTSAKIGI

-180 KYIKLIQTTESGTN
+180 QYIKLIQTTESGTN

-212 QAPSTSSLTIGYLLS
+212 QAPSTSALTIGYLLS

-237 RDWYKINFN
+237 GDWYKINFN

-260 SNGSGSQNNNSSS
+260 SNGSSGSSN

-278 TVTEKDGTVNATDG
+278 TVTEKDGTVNATEG

-308 LNHGSAVKIVDTN
+308 LNHGSSVKIVDTN

-364 NGSTVTEKDGIINA
+364 NSGSTVTEKDGTVNA
-378 TDGLR
+378 TEGLR

-400 GSAVKIVDTNGS
+400 GSSVKIIDTNGS
-412 WYKVKYGSGYGYVH
+412 WYKIKYGSGYGYVH

-434 SSNNNNTQEKPDNKP
+434 SSNDNNTQEKPDNKP

-502 DKTGFVSKDYVRL
+502 DKIGFVSKDYVRL

-521 TPVVPPVTPEV
+521 PPVVPPVTPEV
-532 PDVPEDKPQVPDEK
+532 PEDKPQIPDEK

-552 VISIGSVNASNLN
+552 VISIGSVNVSNLN
-565 VRSGAGTSHTIK
+565 VRSGAGTNHSIK
-577 GTVTLNHIVEIVG
+577 GSVNLNHIVEIVG
-590 EENGWYKIKYKE
+590 EENGWYKIKYK
-602 DTAYVSSKYINI
+602 DNTAYVSSKYINI

-624 VDKFAELQFPTLN
+624 VDKFAELQFPKLN
-637 MVQKDGKW
+637 MVQKNGKW

-656 MNPSNFINDVSK
+656 MNPDNFINDVSK

-836 APYLEKCGVAF
+836 APYLERCGVAF

>member
-56 NIDSNLRVR
+56 NVDSNLRVR

-80 GEVVNIKGETEDWYR
+80 GEVVNIKGETEEWYR

-105 SKEYVEVTTLNK
+105 SKEYIEVTTLSK

-137 RQTASSTSAKIGM
+137 RQAASSTSARIGI
-150 LKDGEVVQI
+150 LKDGEVVQV

-180 KYIKLIQTTESGTN
+180 KYIKLIQTTESGAN
-194 TNITKGKVNN
+194 NNITKGKVKN

-212 QAPSTSSLTIGYLLS
+212 QAPSTSALTIGYLLG

-237 RDWYKINFN
+237 GEWYKINFN

-260 SNGSGSQNNNSSS
+260 SNGSSNNN
-273 NNSGS
+273 NGS
-278 TVTEKDGTVNATDG
+278 TVTEKDGTVDATDG

-308 LNHGSAVKIVDTN
+308 LNHGSVVKIVDTN
-321 GSWYKIK
+321 GSWYKI
-328 YGSGYGYVHKDYI
+328 
-341 KVTSS
+341 
-346 GSTGSTGSGSQNN
+346 
-359 NSSNN
+359 
-364 NGSTVTEKDGIINA
+364 
-378 TDGLR
+378 
-383 VREGAGTNTKI
+383 
-394 LGVLNH
+394 
-400 GSAVKIVDTNGS
+400 
-412 WYKVKYGSGYGYVH
+412 KYGSGYGYVH

-515 VDEKPT
+515 LDEKPT

-532 PDVPEDKPQVPDEK
+532 PDVPEDKPQIPDEK

-552 VISIGSVNASNLN
+552 VISIGAVNVSNLN
-565 VRSGAGTSHTIK
+565 VRSGAGTSYAIK
-577 GTVTLNHIVEIVG
+577 GSVTINHIVEIVG
-590 EENGWYKIKYKE
+590 EENGWYKIKYK
-602 DTAYVSSKYINI
+602 DNTAYVSSKYINI
-614 STGASNYGLT
+614 STGSSNYGLT
-624 VDKFAELQFPTLN
+624 VDKFAELQFPKLN

-656 MNPSNFINDVSK
+656 MNPNNFINDVSK
-668 YMFMKLNYVD
+668 YMFMKLNYVN

-780 LAIAEG
+780 LAISEG

-836 APYLEKCGVAF
+836 APYLEKCGVVF

-853 FVK
+853 FIN

>member
-56 NIDSNLRVR
+56 NVDSNLRVR

-80 GEVVNIKGETEDWYR
+80 GEVVNIKGETEEWYR

-105 SKEYVEVTTLNK
+105 SKEYIEVTTLSK

-137 RQTASSTSAKIGM
+137 RQAAISTSARIGI
-150 LKDGEVVQI
+150 LKDGEVVQV

-180 KYIKLIQTTESGTN
+180 KYIKLIQTTESGAN
-194 TNITKGKVNN
+194 NNITKGKVKN

-212 QAPSTSSLTIGYLLS
+212 QAPSTSALTIGYLLG

-237 RDWYKINFN
+237 GEWYKINFN

-260 SNGSGSQNNNSSS
+260 SNGSSNNN
-273 NNSGS
+273 NGS
-278 TVTEKDGTVNATDG
+278 TVTEKDGTVDATDG

-308 LNHGSAVKIVDTN
+308 LNHGSVVKIVDTN
-321 GSWYKIK
+321 GSWYKI
-328 YGSGYGYVHKDYI
+328 
-341 KVTSS
+341 
-346 GSTGSTGSGSQNN
+346 
-359 NSSNN
+359 
-364 NGSTVTEKDGIINA
+364 
-378 TDGLR
+378 
-383 VREGAGTNTKI
+383 
-394 LGVLNH
+394 
-400 GSAVKIVDTNGS
+400 
-412 WYKVKYGSGYGYVH
+412 KYGSGYGYVH

-515 VDEKPT
+515 LDEKPT

-532 PDVPEDKPQVPDEK
+532 PDVPEDKPQIPDEK

-552 VISIGSVNASNLN
+552 VISIGAVNVSNLN
-565 VRSGAGTSHTIK
+565 VRSGAGTSYAIK
-577 GTVTLNHIVEIVG
+577 GSVTINHIVEIVG
-590 EENGWYKIKYKE
+590 EENGWYKIKYK
-602 DTAYVSSKYINI
+602 DNTAYVSSKYINI
-614 STGASNYGLT
+614 STGSSNYGLT
-624 VDKFAELQFPTLN
+624 VDKFAELQFPKLN

-656 MNPSNFINDVSK
+656 MNPNNFINDVSK
-668 YMFMKLNYVD
+668 YMFMKLNYVN

-780 LAIAEG
+780 LAISEG

-836 APYLEKCGVAF
+836 APYLEKCGVVF

-853 FVK
+853 FIN

>member
-212 QAPSTSSLTIGYLLS
+212 QAPSTSALTIGYLLS

-237 RDWYKINFN
+237 GDWYKINFN

-321 GSWYKIK
+321 GSWYKI
-328 YGSGYGYVHKDYI
+328 
-341 KVTSS
+341 
-346 GSTGSTGSGSQNN
+346 
-359 NSSNN
+359 
-364 NGSTVTEKDGIINA
+364 
-378 TDGLR
+378 
-383 VREGAGTNTKI
+383 
-394 LGVLNH
+394 
-400 GSAVKIVDTNGS
+400 
-412 WYKVKYGSGYGYVH
+412 KYGSGYGYVH

-532 PDVPEDKPQVPDEK
+532 PNVPEDKPQIPDEK

-645 VNASLEDIKYY
+645 VNASIEDIKYY

-780 LAIAEG
+780 LAISEG

-853 FVK
+853 FIN

>member
-56 NIDSNLRVR
+56 NVDSNLRVR

-80 GEVVNIKGETEDWYR
+80 GEVVNIKGETEEWYR

-105 SKEYVEVTTLNK
+105 SKEYIEVTTLSK

-137 RQTASSTSAKIGM
+137 RQAASSTSARIGI
-150 LKDGEVVQI
+150 LKDGEVVQV

-180 KYIKLIQTTESGTN
+180 KYIKLIQTTESGAN
-194 TNITKGKVNN
+194 NNITKGKVKN

-212 QAPSTSSLTIGYLLS
+212 QAPSTSALTIGYLLG

-237 RDWYKINFN
+237 GEWYKINFN

-260 SNGSGSQNNNSSS
+260 SNGSSGSS
-273 NNSGS
+273 NNNNDS
-278 TVTEKDGTVNATDG
+278 TVTEKDGTVDATDG

-308 LNHGSAVKIVDTN
+308 LNHGSVVKIVDTN
-321 GSWYKIK
+321 GSWYKI
-328 YGSGYGYVHKDYI
+328 
-341 KVTSS
+341 
-346 GSTGSTGSGSQNN
+346 
-359 NSSNN
+359 
-364 NGSTVTEKDGIINA
+364 
-378 TDGLR
+378 
-383 VREGAGTNTKI
+383 
-394 LGVLNH
+394 
-400 GSAVKIVDTNGS
+400 
-412 WYKVKYGSGYGYVH
+412 KYGSGYGYVH

-515 VDEKPT
+515 LDEKPT

-532 PDVPEDKPQVPDEK
+532 PDVPEDKPQIPDEK

-565 VRSGAGTSHTIK
+565 VRSGAGTSYAIK
-577 GTVTLNHIVEIVG
+577 GSVTINHIVEIVG
-590 EENGWYKIKYKE
+590 EENGWYKIKYK
-602 DTAYVSSKYINI
+602 DNTAYVSSKYINI
-614 STGASNYGLT
+614 STGSSNYGLT
-624 VDKFAELQFPTLN
+624 VDKFAELQFPKLN

-656 MNPSNFINDVSK
+656 MNPNNFINDVSK
-668 YMFMKLNYVD
+668 YMFMKLNYVN

-780 LAIAEG
+780 LAISEG

-836 APYLEKCGVAF
+836 APYLEKCGVVF

-853 FVK
+853 FIN

>member
-237 RDWYKINFN
+237 GDWYKINFN

-278 TVTEKDGTVNATDG
+278 TVTEKDGTV
-292 LRVREGAGTN
+292 
-302 TKILGV
+302 
-308 LNHGSAVKIVDTN
+308 
-321 GSWYKIK
+321 
-328 YGSGYGYVHKDYI
+328 
-341 KVTSS
+341 
-346 GSTGSTGSGSQNN
+346 
-359 NSSNN
+359 
-364 NGSTVTEKDGIINA
+364 NA

-532 PDVPEDKPQVPDEK
+532 PNVPEDKPQIPDEK

-780 LAIAEG
+780 LAISEG
-786 ASWISKNYINSTKY
+786 ASWISRNYINSTKY

-853 FVK
+853 FIN

>member
-1 MNKKKILQIILA
+1 MQLFQEE
-13 GATFSGGMSLANS
+13 ANS
-26 SVAATELTNDNI
+26 SVAATELTNNNI

-56 NIDSNLRVR
+56 NVDSNLRVR

-105 SKEYVEVTTLNK
+105 SKEYVEVTTLSK

-137 RQTASSTSAKIGM
+137 RQTASSTSAKIGI

-212 QAPSTSSLTIGYLLS
+212 QAPSTSALTIGYLLS

-237 RDWYKINFN
+237 GDWYKINFN

-278 TVTEKDGTVNATDG
+278 TVTEKDGTVNAIDG

-328 YGSGYGYVHKDYI
+328 YGSGYGYVY
-341 KVTSS
+341 
-346 GSTGSTGSGSQNN
+346 
-359 NSSNN
+359 
-364 NGSTVTEKDGIINA
+364 
-378 TDGLR
+378 
-383 VREGAGTNTKI
+383 
-394 LGVLNH
+394 
-400 GSAVKIVDTNGS
+400 
-412 WYKVKYGSGYGYVH
+412 

-449 EVVVKK
+449 DVVVKK

-532 PDVPEDKPQVPDEK
+532 PNVPEDKPQVPEEK

-552 VISIGSVNASNLN
+552 VISIGSVNVSNLN

-577 GTVTLNHIVEIVG
+577 GSVTLNHIVEIVG

-780 LAIAEG
+780 LAISEG

-853 FVK
+853 FIN

>member
-56 NIDSNLRVR
+56 NVDSNLRVR

-80 GEVVNIKGETEDWYR
+80 GEVVNIKGETEEWYR

-105 SKEYVEVTTLNK
+105 SKEYIEVTTLSK
-117 ASRAVQKGQVYNTGG
+117 GSRAVQKGQVYNTGG

-137 RQTASSTSAKIGM
+137 RQAASSTSARIGI
-150 LKDGEVVQI
+150 LKDGEVVQV

-194 TNITKGKVNN
+194 NNITKGKVKN

-212 QAPSTSSLTIGYLLS
+212 QAPSTSALTIGYLLG

-237 RDWYKINFN
+237 GEWYKINFN

-260 SNGSGSQNNNSSS
+260 SNGSSGSS
-273 NNSGS
+273 NNNNGS
-278 TVTEKDGTVNATDG
+278 TVTEKDGTVDATDG

-308 LNHGSAVKIVDTN
+308 LNHGSVVKIVDTN
-321 GSWYKIK
+321 GSWYKI
-328 YGSGYGYVHKDYI
+328 
-341 KVTSS
+341 
-346 GSTGSTGSGSQNN
+346 
-359 NSSNN
+359 
-364 NGSTVTEKDGIINA
+364 
-378 TDGLR
+378 
-383 VREGAGTNTKI
+383 
-394 LGVLNH
+394 
-400 GSAVKIVDTNGS
+400 
-412 WYKVKYGSGYGYVH
+412 KYGSGYGYVH

-515 VDEKPT
+515 LDEKPT

-532 PDVPEDKPQVPDEK
+532 PDVPEDKPQIPDEK

-552 VISIGSVNASNLN
+552 VISIGAVNVSNLN
-565 VRSGAGTSHTIK
+565 VRSGAGTSYAIK
-577 GTVTLNHIVEIVG
+577 GSVTINHIVEIVG
-590 EENGWYKIKYKE
+590 EENGWYKIKYK
-602 DTAYVSSKYINI
+602 DNTAYVSSKYINI
-614 STGASNYGLT
+614 STGSSNYGLT
-624 VDKFAELQFPTLN
+624 VDKFAELQFPKLN

-656 MNPSNFINDVSK
+656 MNPNNFINDVSK
-668 YMFMKLNYVD
+668 YMFMKLNYVN

-780 LAIAEG
+780 LAISEG

-836 APYLEKCGVAF
+836 APYLEKCGVVF

-853 FVK
+853 FIN

>member
-38 LDIESIMN
+38 LDVESIIN
-46 LNDSYEGKVV
+46 LNESYEGKIV
-56 NIDSNLRVR
+56 NVDSNLRVR

-80 GEVVNIKGETEDWYR
+80 GEVVNIKGETEEWYR

-105 SKEYVEVTTLNK
+105 SKEYIEVNTLSK
-117 ASRAVQKGQVYNTGG
+117 ASRTVQKGQVYNTDG

-137 RQTASSTSAKIGM
+137 RQAASSTSAKIGI

-180 KYIKLIQTTESGTN
+180 QYIKLIQTTESGTN

-212 QAPSTSSLTIGYLLS
+212 QAPSTSALTIGYLLS

-237 RDWYKINFN
+237 GDWYKINFN

-260 SNGSGSQNNNSSS
+260 SNGSSGSSN

-278 TVTEKDGTVNATDG
+278 TVTEKDGTVNATEG

-308 LNHGSAVKIVDTN
+308 LNHGSSVKIVDTN

-364 NGSTVTEKDGIINA
+364 NSGSTVTEKDGTVNA
-378 TDGLR
+378 TEGLR

-400 GSAVKIVDTNGS
+400 GSSVKIVDTNGS
-412 WYKVKYGSGYGYVH
+412 WYKIKYGSGYGYVH

-434 SSNNNNTQEKPDNKP
+434 SSNDNNTQEKPDNKP

-502 DKTGFVSKDYVRL
+502 DKIGFVSKDYVRL

-521 TPVVPPVTPEV
+521 PPVVPPVTPEV
-532 PDVPEDKPQVPDEK
+532 PEDKPQIPDEK

-552 VISIGSVNASNLN
+552 VISIGSVNVSNLN
-565 VRSGAGTSHTIK
+565 VRSGAGTNHSIK
-577 GTVTLNHIVEIVG
+577 GSVNLNHIVEIVG
-590 EENGWYKIKYKE
+590 EENGWYKIKYK
-602 DTAYVSSKYINI
+602 DNTAYVSSKYINI

-624 VDKFAELQFPTLN
+624 VDKFAELQFPKLN
-637 MVQKDGKW
+637 MVQKNGKW

-656 MNPSNFINDVSK
+656 MNPDNFINDVSK

-836 APYLEKCGVAF
+836 APYLERCGVAF

>member
-13 GATFSGGMSLANS
+13 SATFSGGMSLANS

-56 NIDSNLRVR
+56 NVDSNLRVR

-95 IDFKGHEAYV
+95 INFKGHEAYV
-105 SKEYVEVTTLNK
+105 SKEYVEVTTLSK
-117 ASRAVQKGQVYNTGG
+117 VSRAVQKGQVYNTGG

-137 RQTASSTSAKIGM
+137 RQTASSTSAKIGI

-180 KYIKLIQTTESGTN
+180 KYIKLIQTDESGTN

-212 QAPSTSSLTIGYLLS
+212 QAPSTSALTIGYLLS

-237 RDWYKINFN
+237 GDWYKINFN

-328 YGSGYGYVHKDYI
+328 YGSGYGYVHKDY
-341 KVTSS
+341 
-346 GSTGSTGSGSQNN
+346 
-359 NSSNN
+359 
-364 NGSTVTEKDGIINA
+364 
-378 TDGLR
+378 
-383 VREGAGTNTKI
+383 
-394 LGVLNH
+394 
-400 GSAVKIVDTNGS
+400 
-412 WYKVKYGSGYGYVH
+412 
-426 KDYVTIKT
+426 VTIKT

-491 SEGNWYKINFK
+491 SEGNWYKIDFK

-521 TPVVPPVTPEV
+521 TPVLPPVTPEV
-532 PDVPEDKPQVPDEK
+532 PEDKPQIPDEK

-552 VISIGSVNASNLN
+552 VISIGSVNVSNLN
-565 VRSGAGTSHTIK
+565 VRSGAGTSYTIK
-577 GTVTLNHIVEIVG
+577 GVVTLNHIVEIVG

-780 LAIAEG
+780 LAISEG

-853 FVK
+853 FIN

>member
-1 MNKKKILQIILA
+1 
-13 GATFSGGMSLANS
+13 
-26 SVAATELTNDNI
+26 
-38 LDIESIMN
+38 
-46 LNDSYEGKVV
+46 
-56 NIDSNLRVR
+56 
-65 EGASLQSTVIGYLVN
+65 
-80 GEVVNIKGETEDWYR
+80 
-95 IDFKGHEAYV
+95 
-105 SKEYVEVTTLNK
+105 
-117 ASRAVQKGQVYNTGG
+117 
-132 VGLNV
+132 
-137 RQTASSTSAKIGM
+137 
-150 LKDGEVVQI
+150 
-159 NSKSGDWYNISY
+159 
-171 GNKTGFVHS
+171 
-180 KYIKLIQTTESGTN
+180 
-194 TNITKGKVNN
+194 
-204 ITSNLRVR
+204 
-212 QAPSTSSLTIGYLLS
+212 
-227 GQEVEITGES
+227 
-237 RDWYKINFN
+237 
-246 GKVGYSH
+246 
-253 KDYITKI
+253 
-260 SNGSGSQNNNSSS
+260 
-273 NNSGS
+273 
-278 TVTEKDGTVNATDG
+278 
-292 LRVREGAGTN
+292 
-302 TKILGV
+302 
-308 LNHGSAVKIVDTN
+308 
-321 GSWYKIK
+321 
-328 YGSGYGYVHKDYI
+328 KDYI

-780 LAIAEG
+780 LAISEG
-786 ASWISKNYINSTKY
+786 ASWISRNYINSTKY

-853 FVK
+853 FIN

>member
-56 NIDSNLRVR
+56 NVDSNLRVR

-80 GEVVNIKGETEDWYR
+80 GEVVNIKGETEEWYR

-105 SKEYVEVTTLNK
+105 SKEYIEVTTLSK

-137 RQTASSTSAKIGM
+137 RQAASSTSARIGI
-150 LKDGEVVQI
+150 LKDGEVVQV

-180 KYIKLIQTTESGTN
+180 KYIKLIQTTESGAN
-194 TNITKGKVNN
+194 NNITKGKVKN

-212 QAPSTSSLTIGYLLS
+212 QAPSTSALTIGYLLG

-237 RDWYKINFN
+237 GEWYKINFN

-260 SNGSGSQNNNSSS
+260 SNGSSNNNNGSTVTEKDGTVDATDGLRVREGAGTNTKILGVLTHGSAVKIVDTNGSWYKIKYGSGYGYVHKDYIKITFSGSTGSTGSGSQNNNSS
-273 NNSGS
+273 NNNNGS

-308 LNHGSAVKIVDTN
+308 LNHGSVVKIVDTN
-321 GSWYKIK
+321 GSWYKI
-328 YGSGYGYVHKDYI
+328 
-341 KVTSS
+341 
-346 GSTGSTGSGSQNN
+346 
-359 NSSNN
+359 
-364 NGSTVTEKDGIINA
+364 
-378 TDGLR
+378 
-383 VREGAGTNTKI
+383 
-394 LGVLNH
+394 
-400 GSAVKIVDTNGS
+400 
-412 WYKVKYGSGYGYVH
+412 KYGSGYGYVH

-515 VDEKPT
+515 LDEKPT

-532 PDVPEDKPQVPDEK
+532 PDVPEDKPQIPDEK

-552 VISIGSVNASNLN
+552 VISIGAVNVSNLN
-565 VRSGAGTSHTIK
+565 VRSGAGTSYAIK
-577 GTVTLNHIVEIVG
+577 GSVTINHIVEIVG
-590 EENGWYKIKYKE
+590 EENGWYKIKYK
-602 DTAYVSSKYINI
+602 DNTAYVSSKYINI
-614 STGASNYGLT
+614 STGSSNYGLT
-624 VDKFAELQFPTLN
+624 VDKFAELQFPKLN

-656 MNPSNFINDVSK
+656 MNPNNFINDVSK
-668 YMFMKLNYVD
+668 YMFMKLNYVN

-780 LAIAEG
+780 LAISEG

-836 APYLEKCGVAF
+836 APYLEKCGVVF

-853 FVK
+853 FIN

>member
-13 GATFSGGMSLANS
+13 SATFSGGMSLANS

-56 NIDSNLRVR
+56 NVDSNLRVR

-80 GEVVNIKGETEDWYR
+80 GEVVNIKGETEEWYR

-105 SKEYVEVTTLNK
+105 SKEYIEVTTLSK

-137 RQTASSTSAKIGM
+137 RQAASSTSARIGI
-150 LKDGEVVQI
+150 LKDGEVVQV

-194 TNITKGKVNN
+194 NSITKGKVKN

-212 QAPSTSSLTIGYLLS
+212 QAPSTSALTIGYLLG

-237 RDWYKINFN
+237 GEWYKINFN

-260 SNGSGSQNNNSSS
+260 SNGSSGSS
-273 NNSGS
+273 NNNNGS
-278 TVTEKDGTVNATDG
+278 TVTEKDGTVDATDG

-308 LNHGSAVKIVDTN
+308 LTHGSAVKIVDTN
-321 GSWYKIK
+321 GSWYKI
-328 YGSGYGYVHKDYI
+328 
-341 KVTSS
+341 
-346 GSTGSTGSGSQNN
+346 
-359 NSSNN
+359 
-364 NGSTVTEKDGIINA
+364 
-378 TDGLR
+378 
-383 VREGAGTNTKI
+383 
-394 LGVLNH
+394 
-400 GSAVKIVDTNGS
+400 
-412 WYKVKYGSGYGYVH
+412 KYGSGYGYVH

-515 VDEKPT
+515 LDEKPT

-532 PDVPEDKPQVPDEK
+532 PDVPEDKPQIPDEK
-546 PEENLK
+546 PEENLN
-552 VISIGSVNASNLN
+552 VISIGAVNVSNLN
-565 VRSGAGTSHTIK
+565 VRSGAGTSYAIK
-577 GTVTLNHIVEIVG
+577 GSVTINHIVEIVG
-590 EENGWYKIKYKE
+590 EENGWYKIKYK
-602 DTAYVSSKYINI
+602 DNTAYVSSKYINI
-614 STGASNYGLT
+614 STGSSNYGLT
-624 VDKFAELQFPTLN
+624 VDKFAELQFPKLN

-656 MNPSNFINDVSK
+656 MNPNNFINDVSK

-780 LAIAEG
+780 LAISEG

-853 FVK
+853 FIN